1 VATNLTLRLCRLF
14 EACWRVG
21 DRFSKAVFVAVAV
34 PLTFAIRPLF
44 GGRAPL
50 LFFTIA
56 VVLSTAYVGLWAG
69 LFATLLSVL
78 LAAWLFEQSIFSL
91 ALSQSSLVLFA
102 SLGTTIRAIIHL
114 LQRAKAKVEAAR
126 TELEPANKQLSQR
139 TEGYHL

>member
-1 VATNLTLRLCRLF
+1 
-14 EACWRVG
+14 
-21 DRFSKAVFVAVAV
+21 VAVAV

-78 LAAWLFEQSIFSL
+78 LAGWLFEQSIFSL
-91 ALSQSSLVLFA
+91 ALS
-102 SLGTTIRAIIHL
+102 H
-114 LQRAKAKVEAAR
+114 
-126 TELEPANKQLSQR
+126 
-139 TEGYHL
+139 

>member
-21 DRFSKAVFVAVAV
+21 DRFSKAVFMAVAV

-78 LAAWLFEQSIFSL
+78 LAGWLFEQSIFSL
-91 ALSQSSLVLFA
+91 ALS
-102 SLGTTIRAIIHL
+102 H
-114 LQRAKAKVEAAR
+114 
-126 TELEPANKQLSQR
+126 
-139 TEGYHL
+139 